1 MTLHTKDIPWRIIH
15 KSEGE
20 THINAGTMHIATVH
34 HAVGMFRV
42 EADANARLIEH
53 APEMRELLFRCNR
66 DGILPNDLDESVE
79 KLLERLR

>member
-1 MTLHTKDIPWRIIH
+1 
-15 KSEGE
+15 
-20 THINAGTMHIATVH
+20 MHIATVH

-53 APEMRELLFRCNR
+53 APEMRELLCRVGSVLECYVR
-66 DGILPNDLDESVE
+66 DVGDQDCCPELNEIE